1 MTSNIKNFIKKTKL
15 NQSSLCLFA
24 LALII
29 LIFLAQSKLYI
40 QQDVAPSYTDG
51 QYTSSLEY
59 MNYIDNPEGS
69 KFPQYPY
76 PPLVH
81 FVAVIFY
88 KIFGASLQTAR
99 MSVILFS
106 IVFILSMYG
115 IGKEFGNELSGVAV
129 AALAA
134 SAPQI
139 LIFSHMFFLDF
150 PQAAMTALVF
160 YLMLK
165 TNNYRETGYSYLL
178 GIILGLALLTKWS
191 TVFFI
196 YFPVIWFIIPALY
209 KGWKNAI
216 SMIIPILISC
226 FFIWRITA
234 YFSLPGETKFE
245 NIWLM
250 SYLLNILLPAAI
262 LLGASIFIQK
272 KYIDKNNEF
281 PVRINVINFT
291 RVCIISIAVFS
302 PWLYY
307 DVRPVLG
314 KLFLDTVYFVRDTG
328 WIAEFMLTFLKF
340 SFNYAPILVLTGLI
354 FLFVFRQNIFRNLVI
369 PLNIIVIFITMLRFG
384 YPYPRYILSFV
395 IFMAVL
401 GGWWVAKAGTIGK
414 IATVI
419 IVILSIISILGWV
432 FFPQGGVLMET
443 DTIWGGSEKET
454 FDNEPEFE
462 IMAIEPLT
470 GQYPNRAVY
479 DMNPILRELR
489 KYCRDRR
496 EKSKNMMLL
505 IDLSE
510 TVSYREFLEFLIVEF
525 RRAGIKL
532 DTVEIGAY
540 GRPFD
545 ERAWDSHR
553 RRHMF
558 YVNRYLVDGDK
569 RRKEADP
576 DDRIGKA
583 RRIRDEKDHFRQ
595 IGAFLIKHKKDV
607 PVEDTISKLI
617 EIHPESEYK
626 IVSTDLPGEIRLTLI
641 VFQAFS
647 HPL

>member
-1 MTSNIKNFIKKTKL
+1 MKQNFLNFIGMVKLGDKTAGL
-15 NQSSLCLFA
+15 LILM
-24 LALII
+24 LII
-29 LIFLAQSKLYI
+29 LIVTFQIHLYI

-51 QYTSSLEY
+51 QYISSLEY

-81 FVAVIFY
+81 FVAIIFY
-88 KIFGASLQTAR
+88 KIFGVSLQTAR
-99 MSVILFS
+99 TSVILFS

-115 IGKEFGNELSGVAV
+115 IGKEFGNELSGAAV
-129 AALAA
+129 AALSA

-139 LIFSHMFFLDF
+139 LIFSRMFFLDF
-150 PQAAMTALVF
+150 PQAAMSALVF
-160 YLMLK
+160 YLILK
-165 TNNYRETGYSYLL
+165 TNNYRETGYSFLL
-178 GIILGLALLTKWS
+178 GVVLGLALLTKWS

-196 YFPVIWFIIPALY
+196 YFPIIWFIIPTLY
-209 KGWKNAI
+209 KNWKNAI

-226 FFIWRITA
+226 FFIWRISA

-245 NIWLM
+245 NIWLI
-250 SYLLNILLPAAI
+250 SYLLNILLPAVI

-272 KYIDKNNEF
+272 KYINKNNEF
-281 PVRINVINFT
+281 PVRVNIINFT

-307 DVRPVLG
+307 DVKPVLG
-314 KLFLDTVYFVRDTG
+314 KFYLDTVYFVRDTG

-354 FLFVFRQNIFRNLVI
+354 FLFIFRENIFRNLVI

-384 YPYPRYILSFV
+384 YPYPRYILSFI

-401 GGWWVAKAGTIGK
+401 GGWWVAKAGIIGK
-414 IATVI
+414 IVTVI

-454 FDNEPEFE
+454 TFDDEPEFE

-489 KYCRDRR
+489 KYCMDRK
-496 EKSKNMMLL
+496 EKSKDMMFL
-505 IDLSE
+505 IDLSN

-532 DTVEIGAY
+532 DNIEIGAY
-540 GRPFD
+540 SRHFD

-569 RRKEADP
+569 RRKETDP
-576 DDRIGKA
+576 DDRIGEA
-583 RRIRDEKDHFRQ
+583 RRVRDEKDHFRQ
-595 IGAFLIKHKKDV
+595 IGAFLIKHKKEV
-607 PVEDTISKLI
+607 PVGDTISKLI
-617 EIHPESEYK
+617 ELHPGSEYI
-626 IVSTDLPGEIRLTLI
+626 IVITDLPREIRLTLI
-641 VFQAFS
+641 VFS
-647 HPL
+647 N